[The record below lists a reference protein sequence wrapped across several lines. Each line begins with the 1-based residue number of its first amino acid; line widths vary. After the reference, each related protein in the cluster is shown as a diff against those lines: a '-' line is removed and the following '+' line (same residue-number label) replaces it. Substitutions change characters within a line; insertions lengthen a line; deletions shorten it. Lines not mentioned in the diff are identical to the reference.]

1 MAFFNAFITVGAL
14 GSNEIRRRF
23 CRVKY
28 MAVPAT
34 ITPSAVA
41 PTAIPT
47 GKATDEVALGD
58 GTGAGEA
65 DGPSAAIRF
74 VYADE
79 RGKLF

>member
-1 MAFFNAFITVGAL
+1 
-14 GSNEIRRRF
+14 
-23 CRVKY
+23 

-41 PTAIPT
+41 PTAMPT
-47 GKATDEVALGD
+47 GKATDEAELGACA
-58 GTGAGEA
+58 GAGEA